1 MQEAA
6 MSKTLLAVAAA
17 GGTVTAGVAAGAM
30 VGRAIANTFFY
41 ISIGTILAMRRLRR
55 RPQSS

>member
-1 MQEAA
+1 

-30 VGRAIANTFFY
+30 VGRAIANTFFLV
-41 ISIGTILAMRRLRR
+41 SIGTIRAMRRLRPSR
-55 RPQSS
+55 GGRCDR